1 MATIN
6 RNHNFS
12 SVGNNNTTNGTAV
25 SLDAGADTL
34 SINLTTTKSSV
45 STFAPFQAPYA
56 GHEISVIR
64 VIETVPGNDS
74 ITTGSGSATVT
85 YSPESSGSGTI
96 KVEEKVWRAVNE
108 GFGATYASLRSTK
121 TYEISVTIAAAANA
135 PTEFTTNPTWTA
147 GTAAAGTI
155 STLST
160 SPVADGT
167 APVTYSF
174 SESASNVT
182 INSSSGAVTWTYG
195 NNTTSTQSVTVTAT
209 ATNAAGSYSEDFTV
223 SRARGP
229 GVSGSTYSWTT
240 ASYTA
245 QTETISGTATYTGTA
260 GTWAT
265 SNSAYA
271 TIDSN
276 GTLSWSQNSSTSDRS
291 VWVYREVTENGYTR
305 NFTVGN
311 ATQLGRPADSVNVD
325 SFSVTTAVS
334 ESGTYSISGSVS
346 EFDLSDNTSGTYSIT
361 RGATEVASGN
371 LGESITNISHTGL
384 TAPSTYGSYTY
395 TITATIGTLVSTATS
410 DQYVIDR
417 PATPTVSS
425 TNTRTASVTVTVSSS
440 KSGEGTLEYAQS
452 TSTTIPSTGWQ
463 TSDEFSQARN
473 STRYYFVRNKYGS
486 GAAYPSGT
494 KYVTSVV
501 NYLEPDLAV
510 TASSS
515 TLSNAAT
522 DSATTTI
529 GSGQDDEE
537 YAVRVNNGSTDL
549 ASRTGNG
556 DITFVP
562 GVGVGDTKTFEI
574 FAKLPADKGGN
585 DTFKATNDTFT
596 VKRQVLAPTAVS
608 ASHNNAASDE
618 VTVTVVATI
627 TAQRQGSGTLQYA
640 KSSTN
645 VLPTSGWQNGATFTQ
660 ARNTTRYYWTRVTS
674 TANTATLGTSAEVE
688 VLYRAPDTAVTATSS
703 TITNTANTATTTIG
717 NATAGETYAV
727 RVNNGSVDLGT
738 RTGEGDI
745 SFTSSLPTAGT
756 SKTYEIFSNRPTDI
770 GGDGNYD
777 ATNDTFTVSRQIA
790 TPSVASVTHDNA
802 DSSTVTATIA
812 AQTITGAVV
821 TYAQSTTTTRP
832 ADSEFTATRSY
843 SQNRGDTRYY
853 WVRAVSDVNTTY
865 STAKT
870 FAVAVDSPAI
880 TLTAG
885 TAANATANATATI
898 TVSDLAGTIGTVT
911 ENKTYSTVA
920 ISGTTITVTFT
931 SNNTS
936 TSARSTTVTVPVTRN
951 GTTTNFTQSVSQ
963 LGGPGVSGSYSYTE
977 ASATLGG
984 SAVSG
989 APTFTGTEGTWS
1001 VVGTGASIDTDG
1013 NVSWSN
1019 NTSTNARSAT
1029 VYRVVTRNGLSRTLS
1044 VGTATQAGLPD
1055 QTGFTITPDVT
1066 ETPGGT
1072 DVTFTLSGWS
1082 QPGSTNATHT
1092 LTIEDENFTY
1102 VNSSNVV
1109 INGYTLDVSYN
1120 TAGVRNFTASVRS
1133 YEPGDTGPFGEPEP
1147 PTELGTAEATTSAE
1161 WLPVI
1166 PVASFASGPTSVNE
1180 GTQST
1185 FTATTD
1191 DKNKYYKW
1199 TLEDNTSSA
1208 SISSGQGTSSVVI
1221 NNGEVGRDNGSY
1233 TLRLRTTSVSTDYRE
1248 DTRDVTVNF
1257 VNVAPVVSA
1266 AFDNNDTLRSN
1277 GTVGLNTS
1285 ATDADDDT
1293 LTFNGWSIVSGG
1305 GSLTSSTSAD
1315 SAVYRAPI
1323 VDADGTVKLRASWS
1337 DPDVTVTKDITRD
1350 YLAARASSVSITG
1363 VADSTPNENTTDA
1376 ILASINV
1383 LDGVK
1388 ARSIAWSNS
1397 GAVTFDPI
1405 PQSTNVLA
1413 QNFPSWSVGTGSST
1427 GYGQNGDG
1435 NSRKNDI
1442 NPYGETDVVWNV
1454 SNQDSASNAD
1464 GGWNS
1469 SYFSVDSSKTY
1480 RFSVWVRRKV
1490 RGNGH
1495 FYFGV
1500 YGRNS
1505 SNTNIGVG
1513 RTSGGTTGNHYFE
1526 VNTHWDDWPN
1536 YTTDEDQWYLV
1547 VAHMHPV
1554 GYTGSNHADTGV
1566 YNINGEKVHSGMV
1579 DGIWLS
1585 GTVKAQHRTYLY
1597 YSTNTSTN
1605 QQWWDPRVE
1614 VVGEGSPPTVTDLLP
1629 VNRTVRFSDVVQHTA
1644 GSITADITDSFD
1656 RAYSDSQSYSVQFVN
1671 QSPSILSI
1679 GSTTGTQ
1686 ATSNESYSV
1695 VVTASD
1701 PDDAGQTITTKIQR
1715 SLDNSTW
1722 TDVETGATDSKFV
1735 SYATTAHTSTSA
1747 RTVYYRGHVT
1757 DGVASTIS
1765 DVFEVEELAA
1775 AASTVTIDN
1784 VSDTTPNEGGT
1795 DKIRANTSLPSGVTV
1810 SSYLWSFTSGS
1821 SYASY
1826 DDTTIAEPT
1835 ITFSG
1840 VTDNQTVI
1848 AKVTVTDSL
1857 SRTFTDTQTF
1867 TVQLVDEVPVA
1878 GTPTASNASPAAG
1891 ASYTITGTGSDPDA
1905 AGSQNLTATIQRS
1918 EDEETWT
1925 DLTSNSNT
1933 GTATTVSVVHSATAG
1948 YRTEDQVYYYRTKLT
1963 DGTSTVYSANK
1974 TVTEQSS
1981 SEITATVSGDSNI
1994 NENVIGNYATE
2005 LVGTSAGVT
2014 ISSYTWS
2021 VTNGTIAEGDGT
2033 SEISV
2038 EWDDITSTT
2047 TAVVSVTVVDSLGR
2061 SFSGT
2066 KNVTVNPVS
2075 GNDPLT
2081 GGGDGIGFEVY
2092 NQNVEAFLRSTE
2104 TFARYLVSGTVP
2116 GTNSSASGT
2125 ATETVSG
2132 IDSTSGVQVYLDQN
2146 LSVDASYTIG
2156 NLVNGS
2162 RTISITSYQGASY
2175 TVVVIK

>member
-34 SINLTTTKSSV
+34 SINLTTTESSV

-195 NNTTSTQSVTVTAT
+195 NNTTFTQSVTVTAT

-325 SFSVTTAVS
+325 SFSVTSAVS

-384 TAPSTYGSYTY
+384 TAPSTHGSYTY

-494 KYVTSVV
+494 KYATSVV

-738 RTGEGDI
+738 RTGDGDI

-898 TVSDLAGTIGTVT
+898 TVSGLAGTIGTVT

-963 LGGPGVSGSYSYTE
+963 SGGPGVSGTYTYTE
-977 ASATLGG
+977 ANATLGG
-984 SAVSG
+984 SDVSG
-989 APTFTGTEGTWS
+989 TPTFTGTESTWS
-1001 VVGTGASIDTDG
+1001 VVGTGASINTSG
-1013 NVSWSN
+1013 QVSWTN
-1019 NTSTNARSAT
+1019 NTSTASRSAI
-1029 VYRVVTRNGLSRTLS
+1029 VYRTVTRNSLALDLV

-1055 QTGFTITPDVT
+1055 QSGFTITPDKT
-1066 ETPGGT
+1066 STPGGT
-1072 DVTFTLSGWS
+1072 AITFTLSGWN
-1082 QPGSTNATHT
+1082 QPGSTNAVHT
-1092 LTIEDENFTY
+1092 LEIVDSVGTTY
-1102 VNSSNVV
+1102 VNSDNVV
-1109 INGYTLDVSYN
+1109 INGYSFDATYN
-1120 TAGVRNFTASVRS
+1120 TADTRTFTATVSS

-1147 PTELGTAEATTSAE
+1147 PTDLGTATATVDVE

-1166 PVASFASGPTSVNE
+1166 PVADITSGPTSVNE

-1185 FTATTD
+1185 FVADDD
-1191 DKNKYYKW
+1191 DKNAYYNW
-1199 TLEDNTSSA
+1199 ALEDNTSSA
-1208 SISSGQGTSSVVI
+1208 SISSGQGTNTVVI
-1221 NNGEVGRDNGSY
+1221 NNGSVGRDNGSY
-1233 TLRLRTTSVSTDYRE
+1233 TLKLRTTSVSTDFRE
-1248 DTRDVTVNF
+1248 DTQDVTVNF

-1266 AFDNNDTLRSN
+1266 DFDDTNTLRSN

-1285 ATDADDDT
+1285 ATDADGDT

-1305 GSLTSSTSAD
+1305 GSLTSSTSAND
-1315 SAVYRAPI
+1315 AIYRAPV
-1323 VDADGTVKLRASWS
+1323 VDANGTVTLRASWS
-1337 DPDVTVTKDITRD
+1337 DPDVTVTKDITRN

-1363 VADSTPNENTTDA
+1363 VADTTPNENTTDA
-1376 ILASINV
+1376 VLASIGV

-1388 ARSIAWSNS
+1388 AKSITWTND
-1397 GAVTFDPI
+1397 GAVTFDPLD
-1405 PQSTNVLA
+1405 QATNALR
-1413 QNFPSWSVGTGSST
+1413 QNFPAWTTGTGSAT

-1435 NSRKNDI
+1435 NSRIIDT
-1442 NPYGETDVVWNV
+1442 NPYGESDVIWDV
-1454 SNQDSASNAD
+1454 SNQDAASNAD
-1464 GGWNS
+1464 GGWNTS
-1469 SYFSVDSSKTY
+1469 WFTVDRTKKY
-1480 RFSVWVRRKV
+1480 RFSTWVKRDV
-1490 RGNGH
+1490 IGNGS
-1495 FYFGV
+1495 FYLGP
-1500 YGRNS
+1500 NS
-1505 SNTNIGVG
+1505 SWGQDSSTYAQFIRRRDNNAFDINPYFQATGWF
-1513 RTSGGTTGNHYFE
+1513 GGAEEWF
-1526 VNTHWDDWPN
+1526 
-1536 YTTDEDQWYLV
+1536 LV
-1547 VAHMHPV
+1547 VGHVWPAGSGAGAADPQSGIYNIAGVKV
-1554 GYTGSNHADTGV
+1554 GYPRLD
-1566 YNINGEKVHSGMV
+1566 Y
-1579 DGIWLS
+1579 IWNE
-1585 GTVKAQHRTYLY
+1585 AQTQTFFRTYLY
-1597 YSTNTSTN
+1597 YSTNTATS
-1605 QQWWDPRVE
+1605 QAWWDPRVE
-1614 VVGEGSPPTVTDLLP
+1614 VVGEGNAPSLQDLLP

-2132 IDSTSGVQVYLDQN
+2132 IDSTSVVQVYLDQN